1 MYLQVHY
8 LVHKCGTSR
17 RGTLYIWM
25 WHSGFNRWVFTFS
38 WTHIHLESVPVS
50 CILLAPC
57 LNARCALSLYTKRS
71 HQGRVCPILYTWRLP
86 HGRVCPILYTWRLPH
101 GRVCPILYTKR
112 SHQGRVCP
120 ILYTWRLPHGRVY
133 LILYTQRLSL
143 ILHTCQSSNLSS
155 IWLDF
160 YKSINVLLVNVCRTP
175 KLPPL
180 ESPPTFTAQSSNTS
194 TSPSSSTSEQC
205 RMTPVETTEIE
216 KN

>member
-17 RGTLYIWM
+17 RGTLYMWM

-57 LNARCALSLYTKRS
+57 LNARCALS
-71 HQGRVCPILYTWRLP
+71 
-86 HGRVCPILYTWRLPH
+86 
-101 GRVCPILYTKR
+101 LYTKR